1 MSRLTHLFGLTLSRW
16 SRDTCSTSSP
26 SSVYKWTS
34 PLQLPSRSEIGPHD
48 SCLMPDP
55 PDSHNIASVVQD
67 PASWQNDLDLV
78 HIWSVSSSAKLS
90 FIKSPW
96 INSRRRSCNS
106 ENTCLPSLTCMTYRD
121 HMWGTVAASLP
132 RRKDWKRRKQQKKK
146 KKKGKGSGETSFQKR
161 GKKRNVPSSLWFHQD
176 KERKRVA
183 GNRVFESQFTCMRIC

>member
-34 PLQLPSRSEIGPHD
+34 PLQLPSRLEIGPHD

-146 KKKGKGSGETSFQKR
+146 KKKKGK
-161 GKKRNVPSSLWFHQD
+161 
-176 KERKRVA
+176 RKRRDKLSEERQEEKCA
-183 GNRVFESQFTCMRIC
+183 QFFMIPPRQRKEKGGR